1 MYWVYTFNNGILAF
15 ILCWLLTHTL
25 WCAASTYVVTSVT
38 FEYLG
43 IGHLG
48 NWLLECGTVV
58 LWVVFFL
65 TGYWASFEWYSHCIL
80 KLVTHTFP
88 CEYVYHKHSLIK
100 YPCLQPRSAVIK
112 MCMHVVILLNRETII
127 FRSFCGPWCCSA
139 RLEVS
144 CFHLFVH
151 AANTFF

>member
-1 MYWVYTFNNGILAF
+1 MGYSLLYCVGCSLTLYDALLVHMWLHLWHLNIWVLDI
-15 ILCWLLTHTL
+15 W
-25 WCAASTYVVTSVT
+25 
-38 FEYLG
+38 G
-43 IGHLG
+43 IGFWSVGLLG
-48 NWLLECGTVV
+48 CELL
-58 LWVVFFL
+58 FFL

-88 CEYVYHKHSLIK
+88 CEYVYHQHSLIK